1 MTPADERA
9 TRAKGVQFI
18 VQVGIMLKLPQ
29 LTLSTAAVYFH
40 RFLMRASLKRPRDG
54 IPKLHH
60 FQSAAVALFLATKSE
75 ESTRKLRDLILA
87 CCRVAQK
94 NPHLHVDEQSKDWW
108 RWRDCLLLHEDL
120 LLETLCFDLA
130 LESPHRIL
138 FDLLKRHDVAHRKP
152 LRNAAWAFVT
162 DALNTEVCLM
172 VSARGIA
179 GAGLWV
185 AGRRCGVELREDW
198 WRADGVGLGEV
209 RMVVEFMG
217 VDYEGRGGEANG
229 GWEVVVGKERRGS
242 GVSEVGTKREREE
255 GEEEGFEASTK
266 SSRGNEQGTT
276 MNGVA
281 ADGDGKRKR
290 ARLADDDARSDRGRT
305 PLPPPKIEDVNGNLK
320 HEEKKLMVDGETR
333 EEEAQIKAEASE
345 EGEVEE

>member
-1 MTPADERA
+1 PPPAKPPPDILAESSAQWLFTPAELAHTPSIQDGMSPAEEHA

-18 VQVGIMLKLPQ
+18 IQVGIMLKLPQ

-40 RFLMRASLKRPRDG
+40 RFLMRASLKKPRDG

-108 RWRDCLLLHEDL
+108 RWRDCLLLHEDV

-138 FDLLKRHDVAHRKP
+138 FDLLKRHSLAHRKP

-162 DALNTEVCLM
+162 DAWNTEVCLM

-185 AGRRCGVELREDW
+185 ACRRCEVELAEGW
-198 WRADGVGLGEV
+198 WVADGVSLEDV
-209 RMVVEFMG
+209 KRVVEYMG
-217 VDYEGRGGEANG
+217 MEYEG
-229 GWEVVVGKERRGS
+229 
-242 GVSEVGTKREREE
+242 
-255 GEEEGFEASTK
+255 
-266 SSRGNEQGTT
+266 
-276 MNGVA
+276 
-281 ADGDGKRKR
+281 
-290 ARLADDDARSDRGRT
+290 
-305 PLPPPKIEDVNGNLK
+305 
-320 HEEKKLMVDGETR
+320 
-333 EEEAQIKAEASE
+333 KA
-345 EGEVEE
+345 